1 MQLEHK
7 DSSPAATSKSQ
18 RRRAHRAERV
28 ARSRTLRGVALA
40 GVTALVAASALGLWR
55 WHPMA
60 PLSTFGILAV
70 HKSPSCS
77 CCARWMERAQ
87 RHGFATSV
95 HNENNL
101 AELKRATSVPES
113 LYSCHTTVVGDY
125 VFEGHVP
132 LDLVERVLRE
142 RPAIAGLAVAGMPQG
157 APGMEVGAEHYDV
170 TAFTRS
176 GETSLYARR

>member
-1 MQLEHK
+1 MFREHRGA
-7 DSSPAATSKSQ
+7 SPRATSKSE
-18 RRRAHRAERV
+18 RRRAHRTERV
-28 ARSRTLRGVALA
+28 TGARRLRRVALA
-40 GVTALVAASALGLWR
+40 AVATVIVVSAVGLWR

-60 PLSTFGILAV
+60 PLSALGTLAV

-77 CCARWMERAQ
+77 CCTRWVERA
-87 RHGFATSV
+87 REHGFAASV
-95 HNENNL
+95 HNETNVV
-101 AELKRATSVPES
+101 ELKRATSVPES